1 MAKQGSLPHPGPSS
15 SATVAKFPRPTSPD
29 LQTDSDDDA
38 TSSDSDE
45 DISSSNVRK
54 STGKEEPT
62 ARQDR
67 AGDIRDDSQKPPPG
81 NRNED
86 LVRAVQERIR
96 VHSLLYDTP
105 STITTPKQKSTGPP
119 ISRAHLRLALSTLR
133 ARQFLASSS
142 FSPLSS
148 ALNEISKALLSLG
161 GPDALAKTMLGRR
174 PAFDTTTAPT
184 RGKPNFGVFIPVLA
198 RLVKDVRTTLSA
210 EGVKGKEFRRSEL
223 SKEEAKALVA
233 LRQRWWVKPAG
244 ATGGKSIG
252 RGGKRDQKDLDW
264 VGMVEKLVAEVRSCE
279 SHHPLEPT
287 TSGPRLRLTFLR
299 VARNDST
306 HRPHP
311 VSFPLPITLPSKKK
325 ETAKPLPSSPRSS
338 NSSCPPPCLACPSPL
353 SIWTTTTSL
362 SGQLWREWKRSWG
375 GI

>member
-1 MAKQGSLPHPGPSS
+1 MAIQGSLPHPGPSS
-15 SATVAKFPRPTSPD
+15 SATVAKFPRPTSPG

-38 TSSDSDE
+38 TTSSDSDQ
-45 DISSSNVRK
+45 DISNSNVRK

-62 ARQDR
+62 ARQGR
-67 AGDIRDDSQKPPPG
+67 AGDIRDDSRKPPPG

-96 VHSLLYDTP
+96 VHSLLYDIP
-105 STITTPKQKSTGPP
+105 STTTTPKQKSTGPP

-142 FSPLSS
+142 FSHLST

-161 GPDALAKTMLGRR
+161 GPDALAKTMLERR
-174 PAFDTTTAPT
+174 TAFDTTTAPT

-198 RLVKDVRTTLSA
+198 RLVKDVQTTLSA
-210 EGVKGKEFRRSEL
+210 EGVMGKEFRRSEL
-223 SKEEAKALVA
+223 SREEAKALVA

-252 RGGKRDQKDLDW
+252 RGGKRDQKELDW

-279 SHHPLEPT
+279 SHHP
-287 TSGPRLRLTFLR
+287 
-299 VARNDST
+299 
-306 HRPHP
+306 
-311 VSFPLPITLPSKKK
+311 
-325 ETAKPLPSSPRSS
+325 
-338 NSSCPPPCLACPSPL
+338 
-353 SIWTTTTSL
+353 
-362 SGQLWREWKRSWG
+362 
-375 GI
+375 